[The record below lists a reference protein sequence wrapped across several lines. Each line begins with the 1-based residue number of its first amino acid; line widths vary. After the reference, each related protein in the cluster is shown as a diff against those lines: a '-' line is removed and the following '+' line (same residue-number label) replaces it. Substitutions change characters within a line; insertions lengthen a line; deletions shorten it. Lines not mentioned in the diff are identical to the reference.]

1 MIFHLPSVW
10 TIALDF
16 IVWLVIHLGVSI
28 SVARIKPDAFD
39 RESWLYRGRSW
50 EREGK
55 VYKAFLGVRKWKRV
69 LPDGAAV
76 FKSGFRKKHLRNQ
89 DAVYI
94 HRFITETCRAE
105 LAHWVIF
112 VFAFPFFIWND
123 WWVGMIM
130 VAYALIANM
139 PCIIAQRY
147 NRARLRRFDRRCA
160 ERTLSQQTE
169 TRT

>member
-1 MIFHLPSVW
+1 M
-10 TIALDF
+10 
-16 IVWLVIHLGVSI
+16 WLIIHLGVSI
-28 SVARIKPDAFD
+28 SVAKIKPDAFD
-39 RESWLYRGRSW
+39 PESWLYRGRSW

-55 VYKAFLGVRKWKRV
+55 IYKTFLGVRKWKRV

-89 DAVYI
+89 DSVYM
-94 HRFITETCRAE
+94 HRFIIETCRAE

-112 VFAFPFFIWND
+112 VFSFVFFIWND
-123 WWVGMIM
+123 WWIGMIM
-130 VAYALIANM
+130 IAYALIVNI
-139 PCIIAQRY
+139 PCVIAQRY
-147 NRARLRRFDRRCA
+147 NRARLKRFEKRCA

>member
-1 MIFHLPSVW
+1 MTFHLPSVW

-28 SVARIKPDAFD
+28 SVAKIKPDAFD
-39 RESWLYRGRSW
+39 PESWLYRGRSW

-55 VYKAFLGVRKWKRV
+55 IYKAFLGVRKWKRV

-76 FKSGFRKKHLRNQ
+76 FKSGFRKKRLRNQ

-94 HRFITETCRAE
+94 HRFIIETCRAE

-112 VFAFPFFIWND
+112 VFSFVFFIWND

-130 VAYALIANM
+130 VAYALIVNI

-147 NRARLRRFDRRCA
+147 NRARLKRFNRRCA
-160 ERTLSQQTE
+160 ERTLSRQTE

>member
-16 IVWLVIHLGVSI
+16 IVWLVIHSGVSM
-28 SVARIKPDAFD
+28 SVAKIKPDAFD
-39 RESWLYRGRSW
+39 PESWLYKGRSW
-50 EREGK
+50 EREGRI
-55 VYKAFLGVRKWKRV
+55 YKAFLGVRKWKRV

-76 FKSGFRKKHLRNQ
+76 FKSGFRKKHLKNQ
-89 DAVYI
+89 DALYLQ
-94 HRFITETCRAE
+94 RFIIETCRAE

-112 VFAFPFFIWND
+112 VFSFLFFIWNA
-123 WWVGMIM
+123 WWIGMIM
-130 VAYALIANM
+130 VAYALIVNI

-147 NRARLRRFDRRCA
+147 NRARLKRFDRRCA
-160 ERTLSQQTE
+160 ERTLSQQTG

>member
-1 MIFHLPSVW
+1 MTFHLPSVW

-16 IVWLVIHLGVSI
+16 VVWLVIHLGVSM
-28 SVARIKPDAFD
+28 SVAKIKPDAFD
-39 RESWLYRGRSW
+39 PESWLYRGRSW
-50 EREGK
+50 ERKGK
-55 VYKAFLGVRKWKRV
+55 IYKAFLGVKKWKRV

-76 FKSGFRKKHLRNQ
+76 FKSGFRKRHLKNG
-89 DAVYI
+89 DALYI
-94 HRFITETCRAE
+94 QRFILETCRAE

-112 VFAFPFFIWND
+112 VFSFVFFIWND

>member
-1 MIFHLPSVW
+1 MIFHLPSLW

-16 IVWLVIHLGVSI
+16 IVWLVIHLGVSM
-28 SVARIKPDAFD
+28 SVAKIAPDSFD
-39 RESWLYRGRSW
+39 PESWLYRGRSW
-50 EREGK
+50 ERRGK
-55 VYKAFLGVRKWKRV
+55 IYKVFLGVRKWKRV

-76 FKSGFRKKHLRNQ
+76 FRSGFRKKHLENQ
-89 DAVYI
+89 DALYI
-94 HRFITETCRAE
+94 RRFITETCRAE

-112 VFAFPFFIWND
+112 VFSFVFFIWND

-130 VAYALIANM
+130 VAYALIANI

>member
-1 MIFHLPSVW
+1 MIFHLPSSW

-16 IVWLVIHLGVSI
+16 IMWLVIHLGVSV
-28 SVARIKPDAFD
+28 SVAKIKPDAFD
-39 RESWLYRGRSW
+39 PESWLYRGRSW

-55 VYKAFLGVRKWKRV
+55 IYKAFLGVKKWKRV

-94 HRFITETCRAE
+94 HRFIIETCRAE

-112 VFAFPFFIWND
+112 VFSFVFFIWND

-130 VAYALIANM
+130 VAYALIVNM
-139 PCIIAQRY
+139 PCVIAQRY
-147 NRARLRRFDRRCA
+147 NRARLKRFEKRCA